1 MQSEGALIAFPNY
14 AKLPRLRRITMM
26 SCDFLKIILKK
37 SSCCYA
43 LLIGM
48 QGSAV
53 EKLVADVHMKE
64 TKCLRKITQMLQVV
78 HGG

>member
-1 MQSEGALIAFPNY
+1 MQSQGALIAFPSC
-14 AKLPRLRRITMM
+14 ARLPRLRRVTMM

-43 LLIGM
+43 LLIGNCQGT

-53 EKLVADVHMKE
+53 EKNTADVHVKE
-64 TKCLRKITQMLQVV
+64 TKCLRKIT
-78 HGG
+78 